1 MPERKKPLATARRP
15 RESYSFRLDTCMDIS
30 DFSLAAPFRRKR
42 FRAVAERLRGYRRM
56 VDRVKED
63 LFGYLTEQSK
73 EWLMHCGTKLNRSIV
88 GVALMTV
95 FAMAAV
101 GVPAY
106 GAGKEVKLG
115 FALSMTGGAA
125 VYGETQKNGAQLAI
139 DEINAAAGQG
149 GIKVVPIF
157 DDDASQP
164 QQGINVFNKF
174 INADHVAMIIG
185 PTLSNTAQ
193 VSDRIAQQAGVPV
206 LGVSNTAKGI
216 TDIGDFVFRDSLT
229 ELVVIPNTIRI
240 AKEKLGIKKVAV
252 LYGNDDAFTKSGYDA
267 FKQALADAGIEVL
280 SEQTFAKGDRD
291 FSPQLTQ
298 IKSLNP
304 DALVVSALVE
314 EASGIVSQARQLG
327 IAQSVPIIGGNGFN
341 SPSLIKNAGAA
352 AEGVVVGAAWNVSST
367 SPLNRNFVD
376 GYTKKYAGPPDQ
388 FAAQAYAGV
397 YIVYEA
403 VKKAGSG
410 EDRKA
415 IRDAL
420 SQIKDFDTVLGKFSF
435 TPTREADHP
444 PVVQTVKDGKFVV
457 FGE

>member
-1 MPERKKPLATARRP
+1 MHRGRKLRTGIMAVV
-15 RESYSFRLDTCMDIS
+15 LV
-30 DFSLAAPFRRKR
+30 AA
-42 FRAVAERLRGYRRM
+42 L
-56 VDRVKED
+56 
-63 LFGYLTEQSK
+63 
-73 EWLMHCGTKLNRSIV
+73 
-88 GVALMTV
+88 
-95 FAMAAV
+95 
-101 GVPAY
+101 VPAAT
-106 GAGKEVKLG
+106 GISAHAAGKEAKIG
-115 FALSMTGGAA
+115 FAFSMTGGAA
-125 VYGETQKNGAQLAI
+125 VYGETQKNGARLAI
-139 DEINAAAGQG
+139 DEINAAAGED
-149 GIKVVPIF
+149 GIKISPIF

-174 INADHVAMIIG
+174 INADRVALIIG

-193 VSDRIAQQAGVPV
+193 VTDRIAQQAGVPV

-216 TDIGDFVFRDSLT
+216 TDIGDYVFRNSLI
-229 ELVVIPNTIRI
+229 ELVVIPNTIRA

-267 FKQALADAGIEVL
+267 FKKALTDSGIEIL

-314 EASGIVSQARQLG
+314 EASGIVSQGRQLG
-327 IAQSVPIIGGNGFN
+327 IPQNVPIIGGNGFN

-367 SPLNRNFVD
+367 AAPNRNFVEAF
-376 GYTKKYAGPPDQ
+376 TRKYGIPPDQ
-388 FAAQAYAGV
+388 FAAQAYTGV

-403 VKKAGSG
+403 IKKAGSG
-410 EDRKA
+410 DDRKA

-420 SQIKDFDTVLGKFSF
+420 AQIRNFDSVLGRFSF
-435 TPTREADHP
+435 TETRDADHL
-444 PVVQTVKDGKFVV
+444 PVVQMVKEGKFAV
-457 FGE
+457 FDE